1 MRLRTHDF
9 HEHRQQLHQALPL
22 CRRQCEFWLEF
33 DCPTRRVAEMT
44 LCMTLEHIAL
54 DTQDG
59 LRASLAPPH
68 AQRQRGRHQRASER
82 PY

>member
-1 MRLRTHDF
+1 
-9 HEHRQQLHQALPL
+9 
-22 CRRQCEFWLEF
+22 
-33 DCPTRRVAEMT
+33 MT

-59 LRASLAPPH
+59 LRASFAPPH
-68 AQRQRGRHQRASER
+68 AQRQRGRYQRASER